1 MIKNK
6 QIDAHT
12 YAIIIEKLES
22 LSTALYN
29 EYINKVDASFKLD
42 EIIEELDFNIFEE

>member
-6 QIDAHT
+6 QIDPHT

-22 LSTALYN
+22 LSTVLYN
-29 EYINKVDASFKLD
+29 ECITKVDASFKLD